1 MKRISDWIGRKI
13 KYLTEDIW
21 NIPLGKL
28 PKRKTFLIRE
38 IRIFVLAFKGF
49 REDKVQL
56 RASALTFNTLL
67 SIIPIA
73 AIAFGIAQ
81 SFGFKERLEI
91 EIRHALE
98 GHEEVM
104 SWILQITENFL
115 QSSSGGFIAG
125 IGLVILL
132 WSVMQVLNHIE
143 KSFNHIWQIKKSR
156 PWVRK
161 FADYLSIMIV
171 APVFIVLS
179 GSVTVYLNTKMSTI
193 SDQALVLSTIKPALA
208 FLLKFIPYVIMWLV
222 LTMLYMVM
230 PNTRVKIKSAFVAGV
245 IAGTLFQLV
254 QMLYIN
260 SQLGVSRYSAIY
272 GSFAAF
278 PLFIVWMQIS
288 WLVVLMGAEISF
300 ANQNVNRYEFESE
313 SLKVNSYQKR
323 IITLM
328 ILNIIAKR
336 FISGENPVSASEL
349 SKSIQIPVRLAR
361 EILYNLNAAGLITEI
376 NIEKPRDRL
385 YQPAMDTGRMTMEYV
400 LSRIDKVGGEDLPVK
415 QTSEYKKLNHIITEF
430 GEKLKK
436 SDINLLIGE
445 I

>member
-1 MKRISDWIGRKI
+1 MKRIREWIRHKI
-13 KYLTEDIW
+13 KYVTEDIW
-21 NIPLGKL
+21 HLPLGKL

-67 SIIPIA
+67 SIIPVA

-104 SWILQITENFL
+104 TWILQTTENFL

-161 FADYLSIMIV
+161 FADYLSIMVV

-179 GSVTVYLNTKMSTI
+179 GSVTVYLNAKMTNI
-193 SDQALVLSTIKPALA
+193 SDQALVMSTIKPALV
-208 FLLKFIPYVIMWLV
+208 FLLKFVPYIIMWLV

-230 PNTRVKIKSAFVAGV
+230 PNTRVKFKSAFVAGI

-260 SQLGVSRYSAIY
+260 SQIGVSRYSAIY

-313 SLKVNSYQKR
+313 SLNVNLYQKR

-336 FISGENPVSASEL
+336 FISGESPVSATAI
-349 SKSIQIPVRLAR
+349 SKNIQIPVRLAR

-376 NIEKPRDRL
+376 NIDKPRERL
-385 YQPAMDTGRMTMEYV
+385 YQPSMDTGRMTIEYV
-400 LSRIDKVGGEDLPVK
+400 LSRIDKVGGEDIPVK
-415 QTSEYKKLNHIITEF
+415 QTNEYRKLNHIITEF
-430 GEKLKK
+430 GEKLKE
-436 SDINLLIGE
+436 SDMNLLIGD

>member
-1 MKRISDWIGRKI
+1 MKRISNWISRKI

-104 SWILQITENFL
+104 SWILQTTENFL

-156 PWVRK
+156 PWIRK

-193 SDQALVLSTIKPALA
+193 SDQALVLSTIKPALV
-208 FLLKFIPYVIMWLV
+208 FLLKFVPYVIMWLV

-260 SQLGVSRYSAIY
+260 SQIGVSRYSAIY

-336 FISGENPVSASEL
+336 FISGQSPVSASEL
-349 SKSIQIPVRLAR
+349 SKNIQIPVRLAR

-415 QTSEYKKLNHIITEF
+415 QTSEYKKLNHIITGF

>member
-1 MKRISDWIGRKI
+1 MKRISNWISRKI

-104 SWILQITENFL
+104 SWILQTTENFL

-156 PWVRK
+156 PWIRK

-193 SDQALVLSTIKPALA
+193 SDQALVLSTIKPALV
-208 FLLKFIPYVIMWLV
+208 FLLKFVPYVIMWLV

-260 SQLGVSRYSAIY
+260 SQIGVSRYSAIY

-336 FISGENPVSASEL
+336 FISGQSPVSASEL
-349 SKSIQIPVRLAR
+349 SKNIQIPVRLAR

-400 LSRIDKVGGEDLPVK
+400 LSRIDRVGGEDLPVK
-415 QTSEYKKLNHIITEF
+415 QTSEYKKLNNIITGF

-436 SDINLLIGE
+436 SDSNLLIGE

>member
-1 MKRISDWIGRKI
+1 MKKIREWIRARVRYI
-13 KYLTEDIW
+13 TEDIW
-21 NIPLGKL
+21 QIPLADM
-28 PKRKTFLIRE
+28 PKRKSFLIRE
-38 IRIFVLAFKGF
+38 IRILVLAFKGF

-67 SIIPIA
+67 SIIPVA

-91 EIRHALE
+91 EIRNALE

-104 SWILQITENFL
+104 NWILQTTENFL
-115 QSSSGGFIAG
+115 QTSSGGFIAG
-125 IGLVILL
+125 IGLLILL

-143 KSFNHIWQIKKSR
+143 KSFNHIWQIRKAR

-161 FADYLSIMIV
+161 FADYLSIMVV

-179 GSVTVYLNTKMSTI
+179 GSVTVYLNTKMSSI
-193 SDQALVLSTIKPALA
+193 SDQALLLNTIKPALV

-230 PNTRVKIKSAFVAGV
+230 PNTRVKFRSAFVAGV
-245 IAGTLFQLV
+245 IAGTIFQLV

-260 SQLGVSRYSAIY
+260 SQIGVSKYSAIY

-300 ANQNVNRYEFESE
+300 ANQNVNRYEFEYE
-313 SLKVNSYQKR
+313 SLKINSYQKR
-323 IITLM
+323 IVTLL
-328 ILNIIAKR
+328 ILNIVVKR
-336 FISGENPVSASEL
+336 FIAGEDPVSAAGISRE
-349 SKSIQIPVRLAR
+349 IQIPVRLAR
-361 EILYNLNAAGLITEI
+361 EILYNLNQAGLITEI
-376 NIEKPRDRL
+376 NIEKPRERL
-385 YQPAMDTGRMTMEYV
+385 YQPAMDTGRMSLEFV
-400 LSRIDKVGGEDLPVK
+400 LSRIDRAGGENIPVRETK
-415 QTSEYKKLNHIITEF
+415 EYRKLNDIITNF
-430 GEKLKK
+430 GKNLKE
-436 SDINLLIGE
+436 SEMNLLISE

>member
-1 MKRISDWIGRKI
+1 MKRIREWIRHKI
-13 KYLTEDIW
+13 KYVTEDIW
-21 NIPLGKL
+21 HLPLGKL
-28 PKRKTFLIRE
+28 PKRKSFLIRE

-67 SIIPIA
+67 SIIPVA

-91 EIRHALE
+91 EIRNALE

-104 SWILQITENFL
+104 TWILQTTENFL

-161 FADYLSIMIV
+161 FADYLSIMVV

-179 GSVTVYLNTKMSTI
+179 GSVTVYLNTKMSNI
-193 SDQALVLSTIKPALA
+193 SDQAVVLSTIKPALV
-208 FLLKFIPYVIMWLV
+208 FLLKFIPYIIMWLV

-230 PNTRVKIKSAFVAGV
+230 PNTRVKFKSAFVAGI

-260 SQLGVSRYSAIY
+260 SQIGVSRYSAIY

-313 SLKVNSYQKR
+313 SLNVNSYQKR

-336 FISGENPVSASEL
+336 FISGESPVSATGI

-376 NIEKPRDRL
+376 NIDKPRERL
-385 YQPAMDTGRMTMEYV
+385 YQPSMDTGRMTIEYV
-400 LSRIDKVGGEDLPVK
+400 LSMIDKVGGEDIPVK
-415 QTSEYKKLNHIITEF
+415 QTNEYKKLNHIITEF
-430 GEKLKK
+430 GEKLKE
-436 SDINLLIGE
+436 SDMNLLIGD

>member
-1 MKRISDWIGRKI
+1 MKKISEWISRKI
-13 KYLTEDIW
+13 KYITEDIW
-21 NIPLGKL
+21 RIPLGEL
-28 PKRKTFLIRE
+28 PKRKTFLLRE
-38 IRIFVLAFKGF
+38 IRILVLAFKGF

-67 SIIPIA
+67 SIIPVA

-91 EIRHALE
+91 EIRNALE

-104 SWILQITENFL
+104 NWILATTENFL
-115 QSSSGGFIAG
+115 QTSSGGFIAG

-143 KSFNHIWQIKKSR
+143 KSFNHIWQIKRSR

-161 FADYLSIMIV
+161 FADYLSIMVV
-171 APVFIVLS
+171 APIFIVLS
-179 GSVTVYLNTKMSTI
+179 GSVTVYLNTKMSNI
-193 SDQALVLSTIKPALA
+193 SDQALILSTIKPALV

-222 LTMLYMVM
+222 LTMLYMIM
-230 PNTRVKIKSAFVAGV
+230 PNTRVKFKSAFVAGV
-245 IAGTLFQLV
+245 IAGTIFQLV

-260 SQLGVSRYSAIY
+260 SQIGVSRYSAVY

-300 ANQNVNRYEFESE
+300 ANQNVNRYEFEYE
-313 SLKVNSYQKR
+313 SLNINSYQKR
-323 IITLM
+323 ILTLL
-328 ILNIIAKR
+328 ILNIIVKR
-336 FISGENPVSASEL
+336 FIAGDNPVSASEI

-376 NIEKPRDRL
+376 NIEKPRERL
-385 YQPAMDTGRMTMEYV
+385 YQPAMDTRRMTMEHV
-400 LSRIDKVGGEDLPVK
+400 LSRIDKAGGEDIPVK
-415 QTSEYKKLNHIITEF
+415 QTNEYRKFNSIISEFGKKLKE
-430 GEKLKK
+430 
-436 SDINLLIGE
+436 SDMNLLISE

>member
-1 MKRISDWIGRKI
+1 MKRIKEWISRKI
-13 KYLTEDIW
+13 KYVTEDIW
-21 NIPLGKL
+21 RIPLGEL

-38 IRIFVLAFKGF
+38 IRILVLAFKGF
-49 REDKVQL
+49 TEDKVHL

-67 SIIPIA
+67 SIIPVA

-91 EIRHALE
+91 EIRNALE
-98 GHEEVM
+98 GQEEVM
-104 SWILQITENFL
+104 NWILQTTENFL
-115 QSSSGGFIAG
+115 QSSSSGYIAG

-156 PWVRK
+156 PWIRK
-161 FADYLSIMIV
+161 FADYLSIMLV

-179 GSVTVYLNTKMSTI
+179 GSVTVYLNTKMSSI
-193 SDQALVLSTIKPALA
+193 SDQALVLSTIKPALM
-208 FLLKFIPYVIMWLV
+208 FLLKLIPYIIMWLV

-230 PNTRVKIKSAFVAGV
+230 PNTRVKFKSAFVAGV

-260 SQLGVSRYSAIY
+260 SQVGVSRYSAIY

-300 ANQNVNRYEFESE
+300 ANQNVNRYEFEYE
-313 SLKVNSYQKR
+313 SLNVNSYQKR
-323 IITLM
+323 ILTLQ
-328 ILNIIAKR
+328 ILNIIVKR
-336 FISGENPVSASEL
+336 FIAGDNPVSATEL
-349 SKSIQIPVRLAR
+349 SKNIQIPVRLAR
-361 EILYNLNAAGLITEI
+361 DLLYNLNAAGLITEI
-376 NIEKPRDRL
+376 NIEKPRGRL
-385 YQPAMDTGRMTMEYV
+385 YQPSMDTGRMTMEYV
-400 LSRIDKVGGEDLPVK
+400 LSRIDKAGGEDIPVK
-415 QTSEYKKLNHIITEF
+415 QTDEYRKINHIIAEF
-430 GEKLKK
+430 GKKLKE
-436 SDINLLIGE
+436 SDMNLPIGE

>member
-1 MKRISDWIGRKI
+1 MKKIREWISRKI
-13 KYLTEDIW
+13 KYVTEDIW
-21 NIPLGKL
+21 RVPLGEL

-38 IRIFVLAFKGF
+38 IRILVLAFKGF

-67 SIIPIA
+67 SIIPVA

-81 SFGFKERLEI
+81 SFGFEERLEI
-91 EIRHALE
+91 EIQKALE
-98 GHEEVM
+98 GQEEVM
-104 SWILQITENFL
+104 NWILQTTENFL
-115 QSSSGGFIAG
+115 QSSSSGFIAG

-156 PWVRK
+156 PWIRK

-171 APVFIVLS
+171 APIFIALS
-179 GSVTVYLNTKMSTI
+179 GSVTVYLNTKMSSI
-193 SDQALVLSTIKPALA
+193 SENALLLNTIKPALV
-208 FLLKFIPYVIMWLV
+208 FLLKVAPYVIMWLV

-230 PNTRVKIKSAFVAGV
+230 PNTRVKFKSAFVAGV

-260 SQLGVSRYSAIY
+260 GQVGVTRYSTIY

-300 ANQNVNRYEFESE
+300 ANQNVNRYEFEYE
-313 SLKVNSYQKR
+313 SLNLNAYQKR
-323 IITLM
+323 IVTLQ
-328 ILNIIAKR
+328 ILNIIVKR
-336 FISGENPVSASEL
+336 FISGDNPVSASEL

-361 EILYNLNAAGLITEI
+361 ELLYNLSAAGLITEI
-376 NIEKPRDRL
+376 NIEKPRERL
-385 YQPAMDTGRMTMEYV
+385 YQPAMDTGKMTMEYI
-400 LSRIDKVGGEDLPVK
+400 LSKIDKAGGEDIPVK
-415 QTSEYKKLNHIITEF
+415 QTNEYRKLNHIIAEF
-430 GEKLKK
+430 GNKLKE
-436 SDINLLIGE
+436 SDMNLLIGE

>member
-1 MKRISDWIGRKI
+1 MKKIREWISRKI
-13 KYLTEDIW
+13 KYVAEDIW
-21 NIPLGKL
+21 RVPLGEL
-28 PKRKTFLIRE
+28 PKGKTFLIRE
-38 IRIFVLAFKGF
+38 IRILVLAFKGF

-67 SIIPIA
+67 SIIPVA

-81 SFGFKERLEI
+81 SFGFEERLEI
-91 EIRHALE
+91 EIQKALE
-98 GHEEVM
+98 GQEEVM
-104 SWILQITENFL
+104 NWILQTTENFL
-115 QSSSGGFIAG
+115 QSSSSGFIAG

-156 PWVRK
+156 PWIRK

-171 APVFIVLS
+171 APVFIALS
-179 GSVTVYLNTKMSTI
+179 GSVTVYLNTKMSSI
-193 SDQALVLSTIKPALA
+193 SENALVLNTIKPALV
-208 FLLKFIPYVIMWLV
+208 FLLKVAPYVIMWLV

-230 PNTRVKIKSAFVAGV
+230 PNTRVKFKSAFVAGV

-260 SQLGVSRYSAIY
+260 GQVGVTRYSTIY

-300 ANQNVNRYEFESE
+300 ANQNVNRYEFEYE
-313 SLKVNSYQKR
+313 SQNLNSYQKR
-323 IITLM
+323 IVTLQ
-328 ILNIIAKR
+328 ILNIIVKR
-336 FISGENPVSASEL
+336 FNAGDNPVSASEL

-361 EILYNLNAAGLITEI
+361 DLLYNLNAAGLITEI
-376 NIEKPRDRL
+376 NIEKPRERL
-385 YQPAMDTGRMTMEYV
+385 YQPAMDTGRMTMEYI
-400 LSRIDKVGGEDLPVK
+400 LSKIDKVGGEDIPVK
-415 QTSEYKKLNHIITEF
+415 QTNEYRKLNHIIAEF
-430 GEKLKK
+430 GNKLKE
-436 SDINLLIGE
+436 SDMNLLIGE